1 MVVKVGH
8 DDVVVLGDG
17 GVVGT
22 GELEVFVAAG
32 AKLVQQ
38 FAVVLED
45 EHGAGLVVHHDDVAV
60 VVHRHALRALQPSR
74 ADLKQKRRYNHVEY
88 PEGDETLL
96 STNGMTVVVFVNL
109 QPSRADLKQTRR
121 YNHAAYPKG
130 DETLLSTNIPDLKQT
145 RRSWRRLDRCC
156 PRRTLGVPAAVPCPC
171 LKDETIHSD

>member
-60 VVHRHALRALQPSR
+60 VVHRHALRALQPSC
-74 ADLKQKRRYNHVEY
+74 ANLKRKRRYNHAEY

-96 STNGMTVVVFVNL
+96 STNGITVVVFVNL

-121 YNHAAYPKG
+121 
-130 DETLLSTNIPDLKQT
+130 
-145 RRSWRRLDRCC
+145 SWRRLDCCC

-171 LKDETIHSD
+171 EKDETIHSD

>member
-1 MVVKVGH
+1 MIVKVGH
-8 DDVVVLGDG
+8 DDVVVHGDG

-60 VVHRHALRALQPSR
+60 VVYRHALRALQSSR
-74 ADLKQKRRYNHVEY
+74 ADLKQTRRYNYAAY

-96 STNGMTVVVFVNL
+96 STNGMTVVFVNL
-109 QPSRADLKQTRR
+109 QPSRACLKR
-121 YNHAAYPKG
+121 
-130 DETLLSTNIPDLKQT
+130 T
-145 RRSWRRLDRCC
+145 RRSWRRLDRRC
-156 PRRTLGVPAAVPCPC
+156 PRRTLGGPCSRPVP
-171 LKDETIHSD
+171 L